1 MAILEIKDNIFSQ
14 MLYSAI
20 NKDDQEKKN
29 QRKIN

>member
-20 NKDDQEKKN
+20 NKDDQEKKEPKKN
-29 QRKIN
+29 